1 MQTKFYFVS
10 TQEKDPKYSGTGL
23 SLAICKRIIDNHGG
37 YIKVQSEQGVGTEF
51 NIFYQKNQSYFK
63 LLFLNLD

>member
-1 MQTKFYFVS
+1 LFQRLEKILNI
-10 TQEKDPKYSGTGL
+10 QEQAG
-23 SLAICKRIIDNHGG
+23 LAIWIIDNHGG

-51 NIFYQKNQSYFK
+51 NIFTKKNQSYFK